1 MNLTSSNFNKK
12 EYGNQIIYY
21 RAREVSELLDI
32 PITTLQF
39 WVRMFPQL
47 KPDQNQLG
55 YRRYNSA
62 DIETIK
68 RIKFLLR
75 EKKMSIEYAKT
86 CLDNYRKYPP
96 KRSIACKS
104 TNDVMRLLS
113 EIKGRTEDAHIIVR
127 IEAVEKYLMKKICD

>member
-1 MNLTSSNFNKK
+1 MSTNK
-12 EYGNQIIYY
+12 IYY

-127 IEAVEKYLMKKICD
+127 LEAVEKYLMKKICD